1 MYDFIKRNHG
11 AWDRTGVFGREGS
24 RALLYWKKMDRKVA
38 VAAAACVLSNSDNGD
53 KVDSEWMHQ

>member
-1 MYDFIKRNHG
+1 MILLNATKVHG
-11 AWDRTGVFGREGS
+11 IGRVCFGREES